1 MKNNNNNFIFLC
13 GLRDFHAID
22 WLRSFE
28 KNCPDYRY
36 VIICDSIEAEGEK
49 SLISKHDLVEKLII
63 IDKFLFKSKNK
74 FSNLFR
80 NALKLIL
87 TPIQLLILYL
97 KVKKYNNP
105 VVFANGAYFVFLA
118 SILNIKFVANP
129 IGSEILIRPFESA
142 LYKYFLKRS
151 LQKASLITLD
161 SYKMQSVLKELFNL
175 DSVVIQNGIDL
186 SKILSF
192 KNTVSQDKKY
202 NLRSQYTSVR
212 AITPLYNIDK
222 IILARNS
229 SIYKDL
235 KIDFIYPFFDLK
247 FKNRWFKLFSIGDS
261 DLGRLEDVMYYRQ
274 LSISKVVFSVPSSDA
289 SPKSVY
295 ESIFLG
301 CVVVVKN
308 LEYLE
313 MLPKAMR
320 DRIVVVDFHN
330 VNWFE
335 DAIIKA
341 EIILKEDFIP
351 DDESLDFV
359 NRDISVLKLFK
370 LINKVYE

>member
-1 MKNNNNNFIFLC
+1 MKSNKHNFIFLC

-36 VIICDSIEAEGEK
+36 VVICDSIEAEGEK
-49 SLISKHDLVEKLII
+49 SLICEHDLVEKLLI

-74 FSNLFR
+74 FSNLYR
-80 NALKLIL
+80 NALKFIL
-87 TPIQLLILYL
+87 TPIQLFILYF
-97 KVKKYNNP
+97 KIKKYNNP
-105 VVFANGAYFVFLA
+105 IVFANGAYFVFLA

-129 IGSEILIRPFESA
+129 IGSEVLIRPFESA
-142 LYKYFLKRS
+142 FYKFFLKRS

-186 SKILSF
+186 SRILSF
-192 KNTVSQDKKY
+192 KNTVSQDKI
-202 NLRSQYTSVR
+202 NNIRSQYTSVR

-222 IILARNS
+222 ILGRNS
-229 SIYKDL
+229 SIYRDL

-247 FKNRWFKLFSIGDS
+247 FKNRWFKLLSIGDS

-274 LSISKVVFSVPSSDA
+274 LCISKVVFSVPSSDA

-301 CVVVVKN
+301 CVVVVKK

-313 MLPKAMR
+313 ILPMAMR
-320 DRIVVVDFHN
+320 VRIVVVDLDN
-330 VNWFE
+330 DNWFDE
-335 DAIIKA
+335 AIIKA
-341 EIILKEDFIP
+341 DIILKDDFIP
-351 DDESLDFV
+351 DDESLDFI
-359 NRDISVLKLFK
+359 NRDVSVKKLFN
-370 LINKVYE
+370 LISEVYE

>member
-1 MKNNNNNFIFLC
+1 MKNKNFIFLC

-28 KNCPDYRY
+28 KNCPDFRY
-36 VIICDSIEAEGEK
+36 VIICDTIEAEGEK
-49 SLISKHDLVEKLII
+49 SLIRKHDLVERLII
-63 IDKFLFKSKNK
+63 IDKLLFKSKNK

-80 NALKLIL
+80 NGLKLIL
-87 TPIQLLILYL
+87 TPIQLFLLYS
-97 KVKKYNNP
+97 KIKKYNNP

-129 IGSEILIRPFESA
+129 IGSEILIRPFKSV
-142 LYKYFLKRS
+142 LYKFFLKQS
-151 LQKASLITLD
+151 LRKASLITLD
-161 SYKMQSVLKELFNL
+161 SHKMQSVLKELFNL

-186 SKILSF
+186 SKILNF
-192 KNTVSQDKKY
+192 KNAVSQDENY

-212 AITPLYNIDK
+212 AITALYNIDK

-229 SIYKDL
+229 SIYKNL
-235 KIDFIYPFFDLK
+235 KIDFIYPFYDLK
-247 FKNRWFKLFSIGDS
+247 YKNRWFKLFSIGDS
-261 DLGRLEDVMYYRQ
+261 DLGRLDDVMYYRQ

-301 CVVVVKN
+301 CVVVVKK
-308 LEYLE
+308 LDYLE
-313 MLPKAMR
+313 MLPKLMR
-320 DRIVVVDFHN
+320 ARIVVVDFDN

-341 EIILKEDFIP
+341 EIILKEDFNP

-370 LINKVYE
+370 LINKVYV

>member
-1 MKNNNNNFIFLC
+1 MKTNIHNFIFLC
-13 GLRDFHAID
+13 GLRDFHAMD

-28 KNCPDYRY
+28 KNYPHCRY

-49 SLISKHDLVEKLII
+49 SLIDNHDLVEKLII
-63 IDKFLFKSKNK
+63 IDRLLFKSKNK

-80 NALKLIL
+80 NIIKLVL
-87 TPIQLLILYL
+87 TPIQLLILYF

-105 VVFANGAYFVFLA
+105 VVFANGAYFVFLL
-118 SILNIKFVANP
+118 SFLNIKFIANP
-129 IGSEILIRPFESA
+129 IGSEILIRPFESR

-151 LQKASLITLD
+151 LQKSSLITLD

-186 SKILSF
+186 SKILIF
-192 KNTVSQDKKY
+192 KNIVSQDKKY
-202 NLRSQYTSVR
+202 NLRSQYTSIR

-229 SIYKDL
+229 SIYKNL

-247 FKNRWFKLFSIGDS
+247 FKNKWFKILSIGDS
-261 DLGRLEDVMYYRQ
+261 DLGRLEDVMYYKQ
-274 LSISKVVFSVPSSDA
+274 LSISRVVFSVPSSDA

-301 CVVVVKN
+301 CVVVVKK
-308 LEYLE
+308 LEFLE

-320 DRIVVVDFHN
+320 DRIVVVDFDN
-330 VNWFE
+330 FNWFE
-335 DAIIKA
+335 DAIMKA

-351 DDESLDFV
+351 DDESLEFV
-359 NRDISVLKLFK
+359 NRDISVFKLFK

>member
-1 MKNNNNNFIFLC
+1 MNQNKHFIFLC

-28 KNCPDYRY
+28 KNCPDYQY
-36 VIICDSIEAEGEK
+36 VIICDTIEAEGEK
-49 SLISKHDLVEKLII
+49 SLVHKNDLVDKLII
-63 IDKFLFKSKNK
+63 IDKLLFKSKNK

-87 TPIQLLILYL
+87 TPIQVFLLYSKI
-97 KVKKYNNP
+97 KKYNNAI
-105 VVFANGAYFVFLA
+105 VFANGAYFIFLA

-129 IGSEILIRPFESA
+129 IGSEILIRPFKSV
-142 LYKYFLKRS
+142 LYKLFLKYS
-151 LQKASLITLD
+151 LRKASLITLD

-186 SKILSF
+186 TKILNF
-192 KNTVSQDKKY
+192 KNIFSQEKKY

-212 AITPLYNIDK
+212 ALTPLYNIDK
-222 IILARNS
+222 IILARNCS
-229 SIYKDL
+229 KYNNIN
-235 KIDFIYPFFDLK
+235 IDFIYPFYDQK
-247 FKNRWFKLFSIGDS
+247 YKNKWFKLFTIGDR
-261 DLGRLEDVMYYRQ
+261 DLGRLDDVNYYRQ
-274 LSISKVVFSVPSSDA
+274 LSVSKVVFSIPSSDA

-308 LEYLE
+308 LDYLK
-313 MLPKAMR
+313 MLPKLMR
-320 DRIVVVDFHN
+320 DRIVTVDFDN
-330 VNWFE
+330 INWF
-335 DAIIKA
+335 DNAIIKA

-351 DDESLDFV
+351 DKESLNFV
-359 NRDISVLKLFK
+359 NRDISVLKLLK

>member
-1 MKNNNNNFIFLC
+1 MKNNSNFIFLC

-49 SLISKHDLVEKLII
+49 SLISKYDLVEKLII

-80 NALKLIL
+80 NALKLVL

-97 KVKKYNNP
+97 KLKKYDNP
-105 VVFANGAYFVFLA
+105 IVFANGAYFVFLA
-118 SILNIKFVANP
+118 SFLNIKFVANP

-151 LQKASLITLD
+151 LQKASLISLD
-161 SYKMQSVLKELFNL
+161 SYKMKSVLKELFSL
-175 DSVVIQNGIDL
+175 DAVVIQNGIDL

-192 KNTVSQDKKY
+192 KNTVSQDKKNY
-202 NLRSQYTSVR
+202 LRSQYTSVR

-229 SIYKDL
+229 SIYKFL

-261 DLGRLEDVMYYRQ
+261 DLGRLEGDMYYRQ

-301 CVVVVKN
+301 SVVVVKK

-320 DRIVVVDFHN
+320 DRIVVVDFDN

-335 DAIIKA
+335 DAIIRA
-341 EIILKEDFIP
+341 EIILKDDFIA